1 MKKKDTT
8 ILLVDDELDILEIIG
23 YNLSAEGYNVVTAQ
37 NGVEAIKK
45 AKKHKT
51 RTYNT
56 GCNDARNGRY

>member
-23 YNLSAEGYNVVTAQ
+23 YNLTAQGYTVVTAQ

-45 AKKHKT
+45 S
-51 RTYNT
+51 
-56 GCNDARNGRY
+56 